1 MGMESRVWINA
12 YFSYFCA
19 ALSFIMDY
27 LFILI
32 SQFFTGFT
40 VPAVIAIAVLCFLL
54 YCSGLMSASETAYF
68 SLQPSEIA
76 EIEALTSAKART
88 VMENRSN
95 PKRLL
100 ATVLI
105 GNNLVNVTIVM
116 LSNYI
121 MVQMFNLESNAVI
134 AFFVQVI
141 VFTSIILIFGE
152 IVPKV
157 YAAKHAKTLALR
169 LGPLLK
175 FLIVFFKPL
184 SSILVGSTSFID
196 RRLAG
201 KARAAGLSK
210 EDISKA
216 IDITTSSTPIEEKN
230 MLKGIATFSEKEVG
244 EIMKPR
250 ISVVAVSADIPF
262 GEMLRYVV
270 ENGFSR
276 VPVYRDSLDN
286 VLGMLYIRELLSCS
300 EDEKSNWTTLV
311 RPAIFV
317 PENMKINDLFQE
329 FRAKKIHIAVVVDE
343 YGGTSGIVTLEDVIE
358 EIVGDIKD
366 EFDED
371 QDERWFVKM
380 GENVYLF
387 KAQTTIID
395 FCSIFGLGEDAFDT
409 VQGEADTLAG
419 LLLEIYGGLPGMGWS
434 HRIRNFVF
442 EVVEADNRRLK
453 SIKVVKE

>member
-1 MGMESRVWINA
+1 
-12 YFSYFCA
+12 
-19 ALSFIMDY
+19 MDY

-54 YCSGLMSASETAYF
+54 YCSALMSASETAYF

-76 EIEALTSAKART
+76 ELEESTSSKAKM
-88 VMENRSN
+88 VIENRSN
-95 PKRLL
+95 SKRLL
-100 ATVLI
+100 ATILI

-121 MVQMFNLESNAVI
+121 MMQLFNLENNIVI
-134 AFFVQVI
+134 AFIVQVI

-157 YAAKHAKTLALR
+157 YAAKHAKNLALR
-169 LGPLLK
+169 LSSLLR
-175 FLIVFFKPL
+175 FLMVLFKPL
-184 SSILVGSTSFID
+184 SGILVRSTSFID
-196 RRLAG
+196 RRLAR
-201 KARAAGLSK
+201 KTKTTGLSK

-216 IDITTSSTPIEEKN
+216 IDITTSSTPLEEKN

-250 ISVVAVSADIPF
+250 INVVAVNADMSF
-262 GEMLRYVV
+262 DEMLKYVV

-300 EDEKSNWTTLV
+300 EAEKNNWTTLV

-371 QDERWFVKM
+371 QEERRFVKM
-380 GENVYLF
+380 GDNIYLF

-395 FCSIFGLGEDAFDT
+395 FCNIFGLAEDAFET

-419 LLLEIYGGLPGMGWS
+419 LLLEVYGGLPRTGWS
-434 HRIRNFVF
+434 HRVQNFVF
-442 EVVEADNRRLK
+442 EVVEADNRRIK
-453 SIKVVKE
+453 SIKVVKD